1 MKGLKL
7 TFGLLSTIPTI
18 LISTNVISCGKDK
31 NMVQVFC
38 LDNRTGKPWTNYE
51 RAGITTLDKT
61 KVKKYTLQELRAE
74 GLCKI
79 TFYFDD
85 GSFDNTQNKWWEGYK
100 YQYISYFKNL
110 LNLDYI
116 EE

>member
-18 LISTNVISCGKDK
+18 FMSTNIISCGKDK
-31 NMVQVFC
+31 NMVQVFSI
-38 LDNRTGKPWTNYE
+38 DRSTGKPRTNYDNW
-51 RAGITTLDKT
+51 GITTLNKT

-85 GSFDNTQNKWWEGYK
+85 GSFDNTQNK
-100 YQYISYFKNL
+100 
-110 LNLDYI
+110 
-116 EE
+116 